1 MRINPG
7 LREEVTAFIVE
18 QARECGLAKVV
29 LFGSRACGRFSE
41 KSDID
46 LAVYGASF
54 DRYVGLLEEGCPTL
68 LTFDFIDMSQEVSE
82 GLRNRIAQ
90 EGVVLYEVCEL

>member
-1 MRINPG
+1 MGAYG

-18 QARECGLAKVV
+18 RARECGLEKVV
-29 LFGSRACGRFSE
+29 LFGSRASNRFSE

-46 LAVYGASF
+46 LAVYGVSF

-68 LTFDFIDMSQEVSE
+68 LSFDFVDMSQNVSE
-82 GLRNRIAQ
+82 GLRERIAQ

>member
-1 MRINPG
+1 MDAYG

-29 LFGSRACGRFSE
+29 LFGSRAYGRFSE

-68 LTFDFIDMSQEVSE
+68 LTFDFIDMSQEVGE